1 MEVDA
6 KLMFTRIFDARLGVD
21 VVLCERKCDDIL
33 ARERVS
39 KYIYLLSKGKE
50 TLVAVD

>member
-1 MEVDA
+1 MEFDA
-6 KLMFTRIFDARLGVD
+6 KLMFKRIFDMCSGVD
-21 VVLCERKCDDIL
+21 VVLCERKCDEIL